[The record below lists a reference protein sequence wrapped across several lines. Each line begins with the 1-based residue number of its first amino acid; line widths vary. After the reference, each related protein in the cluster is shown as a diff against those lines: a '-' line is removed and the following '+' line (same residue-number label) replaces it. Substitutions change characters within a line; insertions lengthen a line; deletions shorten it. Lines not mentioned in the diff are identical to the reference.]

1 MLRLAQPFADHHINI
16 FHFDPNGSGVHHRD
30 PFYKLVGN
38 RIIIFRKAQRLLLQ
52 PRLHLPLSGGP
63 ETPPAFIFF
72 KSLHLIQNI
81 LFLHR
86 HCLELGVQ
94 FQAVHFLQHLIQ
106 QEEDDASWIFGDA
119 IAAGS
124 ASVDKNSCLRDEA
137 VACDQAY
144 VTQRSALSGHARA
157 EDSVYIRGAVLSEE
171 ARAAGTAMVL
181 DVKDKG
187 KFPKLS
193 GQCIVYGT
201 VAGAVE
207 VTGAAVILWEEKI
220 RNDTPDTLILD
231 GQSRSILRDPA
242 RDELKPSHSPKRQ
255 ERTPKRKELDR

>member
-1 MLRLAQPFADHHINI
+1 MTQTSNKKFEITGIAHEKYP
-16 FHFDPNGSGVHHRD
+16 
-30 PFYKLVGN
+30 
-38 RIIIFRKAQRLLLQ
+38 
-52 PRLHLPLSGGP
+52 
-63 ETPPAFIFF
+63 
-72 KSLHLIQNI
+72 
-81 LFLHR
+81 FLHR
-86 HCLELGVQ
+86 IRALRDVGIEVRAGDLGGFVEGE
-94 FQAVHFLQHLIQ
+94 HNLS

-201 VAGAVE
+201 VVGAVE

-242 RDELKPSHSPKRQ
+242 RDELKPSRSPKKQ

>member
-1 MLRLAQPFADHHINI
+1 M
-16 FHFDPNGSGVHHRD
+16 GS
-30 PFYKLVGN
+30 
-38 RIIIFRKAQRLLLQ
+38 
-52 PRLHLPLSGGP
+52 
-63 ETPPAFIFF
+63 PPASRKEEMIKTSSKKFEITDIAHE
-72 KSLHLIQNI
+72 KYP
-81 LFLHR
+81 FLYR
-86 HCLELGVQ
+86 IRALRDVGIEVRAGDLGGFVE
-94 FQAVHFLQHLIQ
+94 AECNLS

-193 GQCIVYGT
+193 GQCIVYGN